1 MVGKTPFPGGER
13 WYCRYILY
21 RSYSKCI
28 IVSIKYVLHVYMC
41 IYSYTCTYIHEHV
54 QIYSHYLR
62 RVKYVCVISNAQNTW
77 MNNNFS
83 AVGLEPKFCQHCA
96 CRWPSTATVLNKNTE
111 CFPTSYP
118 GYFVTLLLT
127 GRRHSMMTSSSG
139 NIFCVTGPLWGI
151 HRSQQMFEQKSRRR
165 WFETPSHS
173 LWRHCNTKWATRS
186 RDRSRHL

>member
-1 MVGKTPFPGGER
+1 MWSICHSLIRYQHYCGRWPVNSPHKGPVTRDMFPFD
-13 WYCRYILY
+13 
-21 RSYSKCI
+21 
-28 IVSIKYVLHVYMC
+28 YVKMKMFVFLLPA
-41 IYSYTCTYIHEHV
+41 SP
-54 QIYSHYLR
+54 YLR

-83 AVGLEPKFCQHCA
+83 GVGLEPKFCQHCA
-96 CRWPSTATVLNKNTE
+96 CRWPSTATVLNNNTE

-151 HRSQQMFEQKSRRR
+151 HRLQQMFEQKSRRR
-165 WFETPSHS
+165 WFETPSYS